1 MMGTLFTEPLP
12 PLVQAML
19 PGGGA
24 ASALLIL
31 LLVSPLV

>member
-1 MMGTLFTEPLP
+1 MMGTLLAEPLP
-12 PLVQAML
+12 PLLQAML